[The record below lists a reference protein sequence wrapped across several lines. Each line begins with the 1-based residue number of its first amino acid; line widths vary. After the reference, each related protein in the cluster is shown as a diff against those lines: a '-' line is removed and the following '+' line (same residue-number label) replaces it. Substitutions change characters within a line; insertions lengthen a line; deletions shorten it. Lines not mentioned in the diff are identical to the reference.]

1 MPSWVSYNMLSFILF
16 LALVAGA
23 AFFGGQWNAKAWY
36 GRLSKPGWTPPAWLF
51 PPVWMLLYVFIAI
64 AGWLVWNTDHE
75 NRTLLIVFWGAQLL
89 LNALWSYIF
98 FGRKEIGMALADI
111 AALWLLIAAFIVL
124 GWPANRLAAAL
135 FVPYLAWVSY
145 AAALNA
151 SIWRRNAGAA

>member
-1 MPSWVSYNMLSFILF
+1 
-16 LALVAGA
+16 
-23 AFFGGQWNAKAWY
+23 
-36 GRLSKPGWTPPAWLF
+36 
-51 PPVWMLLYVFIAI
+51 
-64 AGWLVWNTDHE
+64 
-75 NRTLLIVFWGAQLL
+75 LL